1 MLSLANRLEPMGI
14 EYKNGI
20 KEDMARLYDASNHFH
35 PEFRFKAELARLL
48 NTSEQ
53 VLTNWESRGISDK
66 GIVEASKKM
75 TGLNTAWLKTGFG
88 RMTVER
94 TEAALLNPI
103 IDSDT
108 DFVGIQRVDL
118 KISAGVS
125 GYAVE
130 YLDGERDPIFFR
142 RAWML
147 KNGFKPEKLFAL
159 EVHGESMIPSLWEGD
174 IVVAN
179 AADTKPIDTEVYAV
193 NYEGELVIKR
203 LVREAGNWY
212 LSSDNSDKRKYPNK
226 LCHEHCYIIGRVIYK
241 QSERI

>member
-1 MLSLANRLEPMGI
+1 MLMATKLEIQDIRRQNLRLWIEEKFEGSQARFVDATGINQGELSALLKDKSFGEKKARKLELLAGMPEGYLDGGLIKSLDAEP
-14 EYKNGI
+14 
-20 KEDMARLYDASNHFH
+20 
-35 PEFRFKAELARLL
+35 
-48 NTSEQ
+48 
-53 VLTNWESRGISDK
+53 
-66 GIVEASKKM
+66 
-75 TGLNTAWLKTGFG
+75 
-88 RMTVER
+88 
-94 TEAALLNPI
+94 AALINPI

-108 DFVGIQRVDL
+108 DFVGISRVDL

-130 YLDGERDPIFFR
+130 YLNGERDPIFFR

-147 KNGFKPEKLFAL
+147 KHGYLPEKLFAL

-226 LCHEHCYIIGRVIYK
+226 LCHEHCFIIGRIIYK